1 MRAVTRLTGGD
12 AGGSVPAMQRHN
24 PPAQVPAGFARAF
37 DSVAFA
43 GANGPL
49 LLAHDPVRVGF
60 HVERRHLDASG
71 RCHAGML
78 AFAADLLLIV
88 AGREHDPALGFV
100 STISLTG
107 DCLAPAKA
115 GDWVEG
121 TGEVVHRD
129 GRTYIAQGLFRVGAI
144 PVYRAN
150 GVFRG

>member
-1 MRAVTRLTGGD
+1 MQQEILPAR
-12 AGGSVPAMQRHN
+12 VPS
-24 PPAQVPAGFARAF
+24 GFTRAF

-49 LLAHDPVRVGF
+49 FLAHDPVRVGF
-60 HVERRHLDASG
+60 YVERRHLDGADQ
-71 RCHAGML
+71 CHAGML
-78 AFAADLLLIV
+78 AFAADLLLIMV
-88 AGREHDPALGFV
+88 GREHSPVLGFV
-100 STISLTG
+100 TTISLTG
-107 DCLAPAKA
+107 DSLTPARL

-121 TGEVVHRD
+121 SGEVVHLD

>member
-1 MRAVTRLTGGD
+1 MQQEIRPAC
-12 AGGSVPAMQRHN
+12 VPS
-24 PPAQVPAGFARAF
+24 GFTQAF

-60 HVERRHLDASG
+60 HVERRHLDGAEQ
-71 RCHAGML
+71 CHAGML

-88 AGREHDPALGFV
+88 TGRAQNEALGFV
-100 STISLTG
+100 STISLSG
-107 DCLAPAKA
+107 DSLAPARL

-121 TGEVVHRD
+121 AGEVVHMD
-129 GRTYIAQGLFRVGAI
+129 GRTYIAQCLFRVGLT

>member
-1 MRAVTRLTGGD
+1 MQQQLSPAR
-12 AGGSVPAMQRHN
+12 VPS
-24 PPAQVPAGFARAF
+24 GFVRAF

-49 LLAHDPVRVGF
+49 FFAQDPVRVGF
-60 HVERRHLDASG
+60 HVARQHLDAAG
-71 RCHAGML
+71 NCHAGML
-78 AFAADLLLIV
+78 AFAADLLLIMT
-88 AGREHDPALGFV
+88 GREHNPALGFV

-107 DCLAPAKA
+107 DCLAPARI

-121 TGEVVHRD
+121 TGEVVHMD
-129 GRTYIAQGLFRVGAI
+129 GRTYIAQGLFRVGDK